1 MLTKFQQHIHKKHL
15 FNPQK
20 SIIVGVSGGLDSV
33 VLLDLLIQSNYKCI
47 VAHANFHLRGR
58 ASDRDEKFVQTL
70 AEKKQIKYEKIDFDT
85 QQYAKTKK
93 ISIEMAARELRY
105 QWFEKIS
112 QKHQTDQISV
122 AHHAD
127 DNIETLLLNLIRGTG
142 LKGLTGIPEKNKNII
157 RPLLPYFRTEIEQ
170 YAAQQNIT
178 HVTDHTNLENTYQR
192 NKIRNL
198 LIPLLTTINPS
209 IKQTLLDNIQRFS
222 ENANL
227 YFSTIETISDQITEQ
242 KGQQTYIDI
251 QKLLQQNN
259 PQTILYEILKK
270 KQFNAKTTQNIF
282 LHINQQTGKQ
292 YHSHTHRLLNNR
304 GKLIIQPHD
313 DNDPT
318 QQSYYISTPKEQTIT
333 HPIPLQIK
341 QIKRTKHFQH
351 STQAD
356 TINIDLDIVQFPL
369 IIRRWIPGDSFQP
382 LGMKGRKKVSDF
394 FIDKKINQIE
404 KENSWILCN
413 QHQEIIWIIGK
424 RLDHK
429 YRITPQT
436 KNILSIKVK

>member
-1 MLTKFQQHIHKKHL
+1 M
-15 FNPQK
+15 
-20 SIIVGVSGGLDSV
+20 
-33 VLLDLLIQSNYKCI
+33 
-47 VAHANFHLRGR
+47 
-58 ASDRDEKFVQTL
+58 
-70 AEKKQIKYEKIDFDT
+70 
-85 QQYAKTKK
+85 
-93 ISIEMAARELRY
+93 
-105 QWFEKIS
+105 
-112 QKHQTDQISV
+112 
-122 AHHAD
+122 
-127 DNIETLLLNLIRGTG
+127 
-142 LKGLTGIPEKNKNII
+142 
-157 RPLLPYFRTEIEQ
+157 
-170 YAAQQNIT
+170 
-178 HVTDHTNLENTYQR
+178 
-192 NKIRNL
+192 
-198 LIPLLTTINPS
+198 
-209 IKQTLLDNIQRFS
+209 
-222 ENANL
+222 
-227 YFSTIETISDQITEQ
+227 
-242 KGQQTYIDI
+242 
-251 QKLLQQNN
+251 
-259 PQTILYEILKK
+259 
-270 KQFNAKTTQNIF
+270 
-282 LHINQQTGKQ
+282 
-292 YHSHTHRLLNNR
+292 LNNR